1 MTAFYLM
8 ETKISKI
15 GVFTSGGD
23 APGMNAA
30 IRAVVR
36 TSIYYKKEVFGIMQ
50 GYDGMITGD
59 VVKLGA
65 RSVGNIVQRG
75 GTILKSA
82 RSLEFRTLEGR
93 KKAYDNLKKHGIDA
107 LVAIGGDGTFAG
119 LNVFYDEYK
128 VPSVCIPGTI
138 DNDLGGTD
146 YTIGFDTATNTVVDA
161 IDKIRDT
168 AMSHNR
174 LFFIEVMGR
183 NSGYIAVNS
192 GIAGGAGSIIIP
204 EENTTFEELMTHLT
218 QGEASSKKSNLVV
231 VAEGSKIGNAT
242 ELAKKVAER
251 SNYFDIKVTVLGHIQ
266 RGGSPTYFDR
276 VLASKMGVA
285 SVEGLLQGKNK
296 AMIGIRNNEI
306 VFNDFETVKGSG
318 HEIDKE
324 SIRISKILSI

>member
-1 MTAFYLM
+1 M

-50 GYDGMITGD
+50 GYDGMISGD
-59 VVKLGA
+59 IVKLGA
-65 RSVGNIVQRG
+65 RSVGNIIQRG

-82 RSLEFRTLEGR
+82 RSQEFRTKEGR
-93 KKAYDNLKKHGIDA
+93 KKAFDNLKRNGIEA

-119 LNVFYDEYK
+119 LHVFYEEYGI
-128 VPSVCIPGTI
+128 PSICIPGTI

-146 YTIGFDTATNTVVDA
+146 YTIGFDTATNTAVDA

-168 AMSHNR
+168 AISHNR

-183 NSGYIAVNS
+183 NSGYIAINC
-192 GIAGGAGSIIIP
+192 GIAGGAVATIIP
-204 EENTTFEELMTHLT
+204 EESMSLEELFEKLDEGGKTN
-218 QGEASSKKSNLVV
+218 KKSSLVV
-231 VAEGSKIGNAT
+231 VAEGSKIGGAMD
-242 ELAKKVAER
+242 LANKFAQR
-251 SNYFDIKVTVLGHIQ
+251 NNYFDIKVTILGHLQ
-266 RGGSPTYFDR
+266 RGGAPTYFDR

-285 SVEGLLQGKNK
+285 AVEGLIQGKNNS
-296 AMIGIRNNEI
+296 MIGMRNNQI
-306 VFNDFETVKGSG
+306 VFNDFDMIMNTR
-318 HEIDKE
+318 HEIDHE
-324 SIRISKILSI
+324 SRRIAKILSI